1 MPKLWQLI
9 RRSARISWVQEWIT
23 NLQGKQIMKKILLMG
38 TLASFFVGGAVPIA
52 SADSTTDALIGNT
65 LRATS
70 TVDSYNVYYNG
81 DGSYSTSKGEKGKWA
96 VAEGEMCHS
105 PEGGEKNCVP
115 HNPDRKLGEKWTV
128 TDLNDVKWT
137 IGIVEGRPE

>member
-1 MPKLWQLI
+1 
-9 RRSARISWVQEWIT
+9 
-23 NLQGKQIMKKILLMG
+23 MKKILLKG
-38 TLASFFVGGAVPIA
+38 TLASLFVVGGVALA

-70 TVDSYNVYYNG
+70 AADSYDVYYNG
-81 DGSYSTSKGEKGKWA
+81 DGSYSTSKGEKGQWE
-96 VAEGEMCHS
+96 VADGQMCHS

-115 HNPDRKLGEKWTV
+115 HNPDRKLGDEWAV
-128 TDLNDVKWT
+128 TDLNKVEWT